1 MWACFFLNEKVR
13 CQQKQLGQVG
23 KSSWQRIFKEFLLRN
38 FLLSQ
43 NQMALPLSCEKLKF
57 IYSEKAT
64 NFKKNYLL
72 WI

>member
-1 MWACFFLNEKVR
+1 MWACFFYMKKCVANKNNQVRLEKA
-13 CQQKQLGQVG
+13 VG
-23 KSSWQRIFKEFLLRN
+23 REIFKEFLLRN

-64 NFKKNYLL
+64 NFLKNYLL